1 MPDLKYIILDKIKQ
15 NIVCENVTVNNKSH
29 LHHVTVNNKSHL
41 HQHHAQSP
49 KNNNSHFELI
59 ISSSEL
65 KKLKPI
71 DAHKKIYT
79 ILDEEMKN
87 IIHSLEIKIN

>member
-1 MPDLKYIILDKIKQ
+1 MSDLKYIILDKIKL
-15 NIVCENVTVNNKSH
+15 NIVCESVV
-29 LHHVTVNNKSHL
+29 VNNKSHL
-41 HQHHAQSP
+41 HQHHVQSP
-49 KNNNSHFELI
+49 KNNNSHFEVI
-59 ISSSEL
+59 ISSAEL
-65 KKLKPI
+65 KKLKTI

>member
-1 MPDLKYIILDKIKQ
+1 MSDLKYIILDKIKQ
-15 NIVCENVTVNNKSH
+15 NIVCENVQ
-29 LHHVTVNNKSHL
+29 VNNKSHL
-41 HQHHAQSP
+41 HQRHAQSP

>member
-29 LHHVTVNNKSHL
+29 LH
-41 HQHHAQSP
+41 QHHVQSP

-59 ISSSEL
+59 ISSTEL

>member
-1 MPDLKYIILDKIKQ
+1 MSDLKYIILDKIKQ

-29 LHHVTVNNKSHL
+29 LH
-41 HQHHAQSP
+41 QHHAQSP
-49 KNNNSHFELI
+49 KNSNSHFELI

-65 KKLKPI
+65 KKLKLI

>member
-1 MPDLKYIILDKIKQ
+1 MSDLKYIILDKIKQ

-29 LHHVTVNNKSHL
+29 LH
-41 HQHHAQSP
+41 QRHAQSP

-59 ISSSEL
+59 ICSAEL
-65 KKLKPI
+65 KKLKPV
-71 DAHKKIYT
+71 DAHKKIYE

>member
-1 MPDLKYIILDKIKQ
+1 MSDLKYIILDKIKQ
-15 NIVCENVTVNNKSH
+15 NIVCENVE
-29 LHHVTVNNKSHL
+29 VNNKSHL

-49 KNNNSHFELI
+49 KNNNIHFEVI
-59 ISSSEL
+59 ISSTEL
-65 KKLKPI
+65 KKLKTI

>member
-1 MPDLKYIILDKIKQ
+1 MSDLKYIILDKIKQ
-15 NIVCENVTVNNKSH
+15 NIVCEN
-29 LHHVTVNNKSHL
+29 VTVNNKSHL

-87 IIHSLEIKIN
+87 FIHSLEIKIN

>member
-29 LHHVTVNNKSHL
+29 LH
-41 HQHHAQSP
+41 QRHAQSP

-71 DAHKKIYT
+71 DAHKKIYI
-79 ILDEEMKN
+79 ILNEEMKN